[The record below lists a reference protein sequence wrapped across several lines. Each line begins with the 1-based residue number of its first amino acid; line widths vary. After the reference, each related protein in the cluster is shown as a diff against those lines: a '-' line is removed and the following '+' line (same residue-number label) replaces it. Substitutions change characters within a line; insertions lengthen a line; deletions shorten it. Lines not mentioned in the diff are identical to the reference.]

1 MDIRLFSYSLLV
13 LAIGAYFIPVNN
25 KAKNDDIKDIPL
37 VVFENSIMFT
47 LNENNLTRIVNSSHA
62 IRYKSRDEMY
72 DANIFLKNSLDE
84 KEYKYETL
92 EAQFI
97 MKKGNNLSLQKDV
110 KYNRDNFINLKT
122 DSMYYNLKTNLARN
136 DVPYDGYYYNNLISG
151 TNLYLVGKKNYMK
164 SEDIHF
170 EIEIK
175 SKGK

>member
-37 VVFENSIMFT
+37 VVFEKPIMFT
-47 LNENNLTRIVNSSHA
+47 LSENNLTRIVNSSHV

-72 DANIFLKNSLDE
+72 DTNIFLKNSLDE

-97 MKKGNNLSLQKDV
+97 MKEGNNLSLQKDV

-122 DSMYYNLKTNLARN
+122 DSMYYNLKTNLTRN
-136 DVPYDGYYYNNLISG
+136 DVPYDGYYYNNFING
-151 TNLYLVGKKNYMK
+151 TNLYLDGKKNYMK
-164 SEDIHF
+164 SEDVHF